1 MKNVILF
8 FTIFLSGLLF
18 WSCSDEDEINGSK
31 NGKSAYALF
40 LKKTIEVNADES
52 QVGVVIDWAKT
63 TWEITVGE
71 GDIVKSVTPMSG
83 GSSDGERQY
92 TKITVSCNANP
103 TMKKRSQIIQI
114 TDMATGTTTDLTLE
128 QDIAF
133 NLVSLDIDPAVTYQ
147 PVVGFGGMYNPKV
160 WLGDNLISTA
170 QMNKMY
176 GKDGLGYSILRLMIY
191 PNESDWSDDVE
202 AARIAQDNGA
212 IVFACP
218 WYCSDAMSETI
229 KQGDKDV
236 KRLKEE
242 NYEAYADH
250 LIRYIEFMKQNGVNL
265 YAISIQNEPDME
277 FIYWTPQEV
286 VNFMKQC
293 GSKIRQ
299 TGVKLMSP
307 ESCGMSPDY
316 TDPVLN
322 DAEAFAQTDI
332 VAGHLYQGF
341 IDLSSSYVKDRH
353 DYICGLYP
361 RLQGKT
367 WWMTEHLFN
376 DGETSENP
384 DEWEFQDWTYCL
396 NHLGKEIHMCM
407 EGYCSAYVYWYL
419 KRFYGLMGDNDQRSP
434 VAEGEIAKNGYIMA
448 HYAQY
453 ATGMTRINAGT
464 DNADVY
470 ATAYIN
476 EAGNEV
482 TVVLLNLG
490 KSTQCVE
497 IPVGHDATA
506 VITDADR
513 NLEPLTT
520 EPVESGTGAYVLLS
534 GNSIVSVRLSL

>member
-8 FTIFLSGLLF
+8 FTIFLSGLLL

-133 NLVSLDIDPAVTYQ
+133 SLVSLELDPAVTYQ
-147 PVVGFGGMYNPKV
+147 PVVGFGGMYNPKI
-160 WLGDNLISTA
+160 WCGDNLISTA

-191 PNESDWSDDVE
+191 PNESDWSADVE
-202 AARIAQDNGA
+202 AAKIAQANGA

-218 WYCSDAMSETI
+218 WDCTDALSETI
-229 KQGDKDV
+229 QQGDKDV

-265 YAISIQNEPDME
+265 YAISMQNEPDMD
-277 FIYWTPQEV
+277 FTYWTPQEV

-497 IPVGHDATA
+497 IPVGHDVTA

-513 NLEPLTT
+513 NLEPITT
-520 EPVESGTGAYVLLS
+520 EPVESETGAYVLLS